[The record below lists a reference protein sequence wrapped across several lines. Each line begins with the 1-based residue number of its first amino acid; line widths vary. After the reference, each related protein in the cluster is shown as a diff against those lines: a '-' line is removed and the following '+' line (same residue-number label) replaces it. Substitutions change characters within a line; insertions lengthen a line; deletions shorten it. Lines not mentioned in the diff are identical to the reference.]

1 MKKTANLWKIDPK
14 NMLNKQLLS
23 NTSKKITDAHKPS
36 DEFEDESEENYSENY
51 EVKKR
56 NISSSVKKM
65 KPLIVRN
72 F

>member
-1 MKKTANLWKIDPK
+1 
-14 NMLNKQLLS
+14 MLNKQLLS

-56 NISSSVKKM
+56 NISSSVKK
-65 KPLIVRN
+65 
-72 F
+72 